1 MSLQG
6 FGAPQGGAPM
16 RRVEGFPAQGVA
28 RVSPELA
35 PWLRMWA
42 IARRHAYVLLRSPHR
57 LFDVTVW
64 PIVDT
69 VLFGSLGVFFAR
81 QGGPAS
87 AAQAGVAYLL
97 SGIVLWHVVYQAQIA
112 VSTGFME
119 ETWSRNLLSLM
130 VTPLREL
137 ELVGGIAL
145 FGLAKLVM
153 GVGVVALAAFA
164 FYAFDVTT
172 LGLGLVPVIAVL
184 LLGGWAIALLVV
196 GLMLRFGNGAE
207 ALAWGIMF
215 VVMPLGG
222 VFYPVEALPGFIRP
236 LSALLPTTHA
246 FAAGRA
252 LIDGGPMPWGELGL
266 AAVGTVVATAAALA
280 FLWLMLRVF
289 RQRGYVTRYT

>member
-1 MSLQG
+1 MTAEG
-6 FGAPQGGAPM
+6 IGVGRP
-16 RRVEGFPAQGVA
+16 RRASRELVA
-28 RVSPELA
+28 
-35 PWLRMWA
+35 WLRILA
-42 IARRHAYVLLRSPHR
+42 IARRHAYVLYRSPHR

-69 VLFGSLGVFFAR
+69 VLFGSLGVFFAT
-81 QGGPAS
+81 QGGPS
-87 AAQAGVAYLL
+87 SPAQASVAYLL

-119 ETWSRNLLSLM
+119 EAWSRNLLSLM

-137 ELVGGIAL
+137 ELVAGIAL

-153 GVGVVALAAFA
+153 GVSVVALAAFGL
-164 FYAFDVTT
+164 YAFDVTA
-172 LGLGLVPVIAVL
+172 LGLGLLPVMAIL
-184 LLGGWAIALLVV
+184 LMGGWAIALLVV

-215 VVMPLGG
+215 VIMPLGG
-222 VFYPVEALPGFIRP
+222 VFYPVEALPAFVRP
-236 LSALLPTTHA
+236 ISALLPTTHA
-246 FAAGRA
+246 FAAGRE

-280 FLWLMLRVF
+280 FVAWMLRLF
-289 RQRGYVTRYT
+289 RRRGYVTRYS

>member
-1 MSLQG
+1 MTAEG
-6 FGAPQGGAPM
+6 IGVGRP
-16 RRVEGFPAQGVA
+16 RRARQELVA
-28 RVSPELA
+28 
-35 PWLRMWA
+35 WLRILA
-42 IARRHAYVLLRSPHR
+42 IARRHAYVLYRSPHR

-69 VLFGSLGVFFAR
+69 VLFGSLGVFFAT
-81 QGGPAS
+81 QGGPS
-87 AAQAGVAYLL
+87 SPAQASVAYLL

-137 ELVGGIAL
+137 ELVAGIAL

-153 GVGVVALAAFA
+153 GVGVVALAAFGL
-164 FYAFDVTT
+164 YAFDVTA
-172 LGLGLVPVIAVL
+172 LGIGLLPVMAIL
-184 LLGGWAIALLVV
+184 LMGGWAIALLVV

-215 VVMPLGG
+215 VIMPLGG
-222 VFYPVEALPGFIRP
+222 VFYPVEALPPFVRP
-236 LSALLPTTHA
+236 ISALLPTTHA
-246 FAAGRA
+246 FAAGRE

-280 FLWLMLRVF
+280 FVAWMLRLF
-289 RQRGYVTRYT
+289 RRRGYVTRYS

>member
-1 MSLQG
+1 MTAQPL
-6 FGAPQGGAPM
+6 GAAGTARP
-16 RRVEGFPAQGVA
+16 RRVS
-28 RVSPELA
+28 RELA

-42 IARRHAYVLLRSPHR
+42 VARRHAYVLYRSPHR

-81 QGGPAS
+81 QGGPDS
-87 AAQAGVAYLL
+87 AAQASIAYLC

-119 ETWSRNLLSLM
+119 ETWSRNLLGLM

-137 ELVGGIAL
+137 ELVGGIAA
-145 FGLAKLVM
+145 FGLVKLVM
-153 GVGVVALAAFA
+153 GVGVVALAAFGL
-164 FYAFDVTT
+164 YAFDVTA
-172 LGLGLVPVIAVL
+172 LGLGLVPVIAIL
-184 LLGGWAIALLVV
+184 LLGGWAIALFVV

-236 LSALLPTTHA
+236 VAELLPTTHA
-246 FAAGRA
+246 FAAGRE
-252 LIDGGPMPWGELGL
+252 LIDGGPVPWDELGQ
-266 AAVGTVVATAAALA
+266 AAAGTVVATAAALA
-280 FLWLMLRVF
+280 FLAWMLRLF
-289 RQRGYVTRYT
+289 RRRGYVTRYS

>member
-1 MSLQG
+1 MTSQG
-6 FGAPQGGAPM
+6 LGPGRAL
-16 RRVEGFPAQGVA
+16 

-42 IARRHAYVLLRSPHR
+42 VARRHAYVLYRSPHR
-57 LFDVTVW
+57 LFDVSVW

-69 VLFGSLGVFFAR
+69 VLFGSLGVFFVR
-81 QGGPAS
+81 QGGPSS

-130 VTPLREL
+130 VTPLKEL
-137 ELVGGIAL
+137 ELIAGIAL
-145 FGLAKLVM
+145 FGLIKLAM

-164 FYAFDVTT
+164 LYAFDVTT
-172 LGLGLVPVIAVL
+172 LGLGLLPVIAIL
-184 LLGGWAIALLVV
+184 LVGGWTIALLVV
-196 GLMLRFGNGAE
+196 GLILRFGNGAE

-222 VFYPVEALPGFIRP
+222 VFYPVEALPAFVRP
-236 LSALLPTTHA
+236 ISQLLPTTHA
-246 FAAGRA
+246 FAAGRE
-252 LIDGGPMPWGELGL
+252 LIDGGPVPWGELGL
-266 AAVGTVVATAAALA
+266 AAAGTVVAAAAALA
-280 FLWLMLRVF
+280 FLAWMLRLF
-289 RQRGYVTRYT
+289 RRRGYVTRYS

>member
-1 MSLQG
+1 MTE
-6 FGAPQGGAPM
+6 A
-16 RRVEGFPAQGVA
+16 A
-28 RVSPELA
+28 RVAPGRA

-42 IARRHAYVLLRSPHR
+42 IARRHAYVLYRSPHR

-69 VLFGSLGVFFAR
+69 VLFGSLGVFLAR
-81 QGGPAS
+81 QGGPGT

-130 VTPLREL
+130 VTPLTEL
-137 ELVGGIAL
+137 ELVAGIAM

-153 GVGVVALAAFA
+153 GVGVVALAALGL
-164 FYAFDVTT
+164 YAFDITG
-172 LGLGLVPVIAVL
+172 LGLGLLPVIAIL
-184 LLGGWAIALLVV
+184 LVGGWAIALLVV
-196 GLMLRFGNGAE
+196 GLILRFGNGAE

-222 VFYPVEALPGFIRP
+222 VFYPVEALPAFVRP
-236 LSALLPTTHA
+236 VSQLLPTTHA
-246 FAAGRA
+246 FAAGR
-252 LIDGGPMPWGELGL
+252 
-266 AAVGTVVATAAALA
+266 
-280 FLWLMLRVF
+280 
-289 RQRGYVTRYT
+289 

>member
-1 MSLQG
+1 MTAEG
-6 FGAPQGGAPM
+6 VGVGRP
-16 RRVEGFPAQGVA
+16 RRAKRELVA
-28 RVSPELA
+28 
-35 PWLRMWA
+35 WLRILA
-42 IARRHAYVLLRSPHR
+42 IARRHAYVLYRSPHR

-69 VLFGSLGVFFAR
+69 VLFGSLGVFFAA
-81 QGGPAS
+81 QGGPS
-87 AAQAGVAYLL
+87 SPAQASVAYLL

-137 ELVGGIAL
+137 ELVAGIAL

-153 GVGVVALAAFA
+153 GVGVVALAAFGL
-164 FYAFDVTT
+164 YAFDVTA
-172 LGLGLVPVIAVL
+172 LGLGLLPVMAIL
-184 LLGGWAIALLVV
+184 LMGGWAIALLVV

-215 VVMPLGG
+215 VIMPLGG
-222 VFYPVEALPGFIRP
+222 VFYPVEALPPFVRP
-236 LSALLPTTHA
+236 ISALLPTTHA
-246 FAAGRA
+246 FAAGRE

-280 FLWLMLRVF
+280 FVAWMLRLF
-289 RQRGYVTRYT
+289 RRRGYVTRYS

>member
-1 MSLQG
+1 MTSQG
-6 FGAPQGGAPM
+6 FPM
-16 RRVEGFPAQGVA
+16 LEPV
-28 RVSPELA
+28 RVSRGLA
-35 PWLRMWA
+35 SWLRIWA
-42 IARRHAYVLLRSPHR
+42 VARRHAYVLLRSPHR

-64 PIVDT
+64 PMVDT

-81 QGGPAS
+81 QGGPSS

-130 VTPLREL
+130 VTPMREL
-137 ELVGGIAL
+137 ELVAGIAL

-153 GVGVVALAAFA
+153 GVGVVALAAYLL
-164 FYAFDVTT
+164 YAFDVTS

-184 LLGGWAIALLVV
+184 LMGGWAIALLVV
-196 GLMLRFGNGAE
+196 GLNLRFGNGAE

-222 VFYPVEALPGFIRP
+222 VFYPVEALPGFVQPI
-236 LSALLPTTHA
+236 SELLPTTHA
-246 FAAGRA
+246 FAAGRD
-252 LIDGGPMPWGELGL
+252 LIDGGPMPWGELTL
-266 AAVGTVVATAAALA
+266 AAVGTLVAVAAALA
-280 FLWLMLRVF
+280 FAAWMLRVF
-289 RQRGYVTRYT
+289 RRRGFVTRYS

>member
-1 MSLQG
+1 MTAES
-6 FGAPQGGAPM
+6 FGAGA
-16 RRVEGFPAQGVA
+16 RGVD
-28 RVSPELA
+28 RLSRELA
-35 PWLRMWA
+35 PWLRILA
-42 IARRHAYVLLRSPHR
+42 IARRHAYVLYRSPHR

-69 VLFGSLGVFFAR
+69 VLFGSLGVYFASR
-81 QGGPAS
+81 GGPDS
-87 AAQAGVAYLL
+87 AAQASIAYLC

-137 ELVGGIAL
+137 ELVAGIAL

-164 FYAFDVTT
+164 LYAFDVTA
-172 LGLGLVPVIAVL
+172 LGLGLLPVIAIL
-184 LLGGWAIALLVV
+184 LMGGWAIALLVV

-215 VVMPLGG
+215 VAMPLGG
-222 VFYPVEALPGFIRP
+222 VFYPIEALPAFIRP

-246 FAAGRA
+246 FAAGRE
-252 LIDGGPMPWGELGL
+252 LIDGGPMPWDELAL
-266 AAVGTVVATAAALA
+266 ATVGTLVATAAALA
-280 FLWLMLRVF
+280 FVAWMLRLF
-289 RQRGYVTRYT
+289 RRRGYVTRYS

>member
-1 MSLQG
+1 VSLQQSAAR
-6 FGAPQGGAPM
+6 GA
-16 RRVEGFPAQGVA
+16 A
-28 RVSPELA
+28 RVSPKLA

-81 QGGPAS
+81 QGGPS
-87 AAQAGVAYLL
+87 SPAQAGAAYLL

-153 GVGVVALAAFA
+153 GVGVVGLAAFA

-172 LGLGLVPVIAVL
+172 LGLGLVPVIAIL

-222 VFYPVEALPGFIRP
+222 VFYPVEALPWFIRP
-236 LSALLPTTHA
+236 VSTLLPTTHA

-266 AAVGTVVATAAALA
+266 AAAGTLVATAAALA

-289 RQRGYVTRYT
+289 RRRGYVTRYT